1 MALRRAA
8 VTVARRAAIRRAAFS
23 AAPDKLATARERD
36 HIVSDALIAENGNLL
51 EYSVVYTDRALN
63 HMSAPFQ
70 QVMLDLHSSLTK
82 AYNCEHLVM
91 LPGSGTYAM
100 EAAARAFGDGEVV
113 VIRNG
118 YFSYR
123 WSQLFDC
130 MGKDPATVHVHM
142 ARPTEGWGAPSAPI
156 SPPPIAEVVADILLK
171 KPSMVCAPHVETSAG
186 IILPPAYIKQVAAA
200 CREVGAIFVL
210 DGIASGTAWVDM
222 GDLGVDAFITAPQ
235 KGWSGPAAVGV
246 CMMNDRAKEVA
257 HSKKPT
263 SFTIDLAKWDV
274 VMNAYLSGGHMYH
287 ATMPTDAIRKFRDV
301 VHETEDFGL
310 KNCEDAAW
318 KLGFGV
324 RDVMYKR
331 GFKSVAA
338 EGFEAP
344 GVAVVYAPGDPTFA
358 AKFKANDVQI
368 AAGVPLMVGEPA
380 DFQTFRIGLFGLD
393 KLANVPKTVA
403 NFEKAMDSVLR

>member
-1 MALRRAA
+1 M
-8 VTVARRAAIRRAAFS
+8 
-23 AAPDKLATARERD
+23 
-36 HIVSDALIAENGNLL
+36 
-51 EYSVVYTDRALN
+51 
-63 HMSAPFQ
+63 
-70 QVMLDLHSSLTK
+70 
-82 AYNCEHLVM
+82 
-91 LPGSGTYAM
+91 
-100 EAAARAFGDGEVV
+100 
-113 VIRNG
+113 
-118 YFSYR
+118 
-123 WSQLFDC
+123 
-130 MGKDPATVHVHM
+130 
-142 ARPTEGWGAPSAPI
+142 
-156 SPPPIAEVVADILLK
+156 
-171 KPSMVCAPHVETSAG
+171 CACTG

-318 KLGFGV
+318 KLG
-324 RDVMYKR
+324 
-331 GFKSVAA
+331 
-338 EGFEAP
+338 
-344 GVAVVYAPGDPTFA
+344 TF
-358 AKFKANDVQI
+358 FINY
-368 AAGVPLMVGEPA
+368 
-380 DFQTFRIGLFGLD
+380 
-393 KLANVPKTVA
+393 
-403 NFEKAMDSVLR
+403 SVLFCRETTSTRVSLEKRSSCRAVR